1 MARTSK
7 SSPEYWKE
15 REVEHAKTML
25 TDDKKVARRISFLYR
40 DAAREI
46 EKEINNLLG
55 NYGDRNELTIAEVM
69 KRVNET
75 DIRDF
80 EAKAAKYVKEKDF
93 SDIANREMAIYNLKM
108 RVSRLELIVM
118 HIDLELTAATDGAE
132 KLIYERLIQVGE
144 GELLRQAGIL
154 GEGLMLE
161 SVSVDY
167 IARRQFH
174 NDDFSNRLWKR
185 KRAMHFELEKRL
197 TENIIRGE
205 NPRVTARKFR
215 KEVASSVFNSERLLI
230 TETARVQ
237 TEVQKESF
245 VKSGFSEYE
254 FIATEGACDICL
266 PLDGQIFKVSE
277 MMPGTNSAPMHPF
290 CKCSTAAHMSREEW
304 DQRLKERGL

>member
-7 SSPEYWKE
+7 NSPEYWKE

-25 TDDKKVARRISFLYR
+25 KDDKEIVKHISFLYQ

-46 EKEINNLLG
+46 EKEITTLLT
-55 NYGDRNELTIAEVM
+55 NYSEQTELTMAEVM

-80 EAKAAKYVKEKDF
+80 EAKAKKYVKERDF

-108 RVSRLELIVM
+108 RVSRLELIMM

-132 KLIYERLIQVGE
+132 KLVYDRLIQVGE
-144 GELLRQAGIL
+144 AELLRQAGIL
-154 GEGLMLE
+154 GEGLVLE
-161 SVSVDY
+161 TISVDY

-174 NDDFSNRLWKR
+174 NDDFSNRLWKN
-185 KRAMHFELEKRL
+185 KRILHAELEKRL
-197 TENIIRGE
+197 TENIIKGE
-205 NPRVTARKFR
+205 NPRVTARNFR
-215 KEVASSVFNSERLLI
+215 KAVESSVFNSERLLI

-245 VKSGFSEYE
+245 VQSGFNEYE
-254 FIATEGACDICL
+254 FIATEGACEVCL
-266 PLDGQIFKVSE
+266 PLDGKIFKVSE
-277 MMPGTNSAPMHPF
+277 MLAGTNSAPMHPF
-290 CKCSTAAHMSREEW
+290 CKCSTAAHMSRDEW
-304 DQRLKERGL
+304 ENRLRERGL